1 MRTFSESLQQ
11 SQQRLNESKTLKV
24 QSLDEFLA
32 FGKQA
37 YKSLMG
43 VMYKEEPVHQ
53 YLTEMW
59 NHAHGDSVAALDM
72 LNEATMS
79 MSEKRASVVQ
89 RFNSIVTQLTENTT
103 DTVLQHKLIE
113 LVRSYPEILNEVAI
127 ANTAILLERCDIRG
141 TYKMHEAGIDTKKLG
156 KQNLVL
162 AFYEPKNV
170 KDMTNMLKTM
180 RSVMHEAVIETEPGT
195 YKTRVLP
202 DGFGGFPVDF
212 VPVINGQIKD
222 AQRLESEIVNAVSVA
237 DVMSEEEQAY
247 REEAF
252 KMFTAFMQDETNRYN
267 LSADRLQANLH
278 DIDFF
283 VMLCIIELLKP
294 VNENLEH
301 LQKNFFT
308 TKLTQLNVLFDEYL
322 KRAGLE
328 FSRWTPNQKDDVV
341 KIKKPSYAKLYE
353 LCEMV
358 LGMSKYQKMYLRQ
371 IVLKMVTMI
380 KPMID
385 SIRLDLKIYLDRT
398 QLQY

>member
-1 MRTFSESLQQ
+1 MRTFSKSLQQ

-24 QSLDEFLA
+24 QSLNEFLT

-37 YKSLMG
+37 YKCLMG

-53 YLTEMW
+53 YLAEMW

-72 LNEATMS
+72 LNEATMT

-202 DGFGGFPVDF
+202 DGLGGFPVDF

-222 AQRLESEIVNAVSVA
+222 AQQLESEIVNAVSVA

-267 LSADRLQANLH
+267 LTADRLQANLH

-308 TKLTQLNVLFDEYL
+308 TKFTQLNVLFDEYL

-328 FSRWTPNQKDDVV
+328 FSRWAPNHKDDVV
-341 KIKKPSYAKLYE
+341 KIEKPSYAKLYE

-385 SIRLDLKIYLDRT
+385 SIRLDYKIYLDRT